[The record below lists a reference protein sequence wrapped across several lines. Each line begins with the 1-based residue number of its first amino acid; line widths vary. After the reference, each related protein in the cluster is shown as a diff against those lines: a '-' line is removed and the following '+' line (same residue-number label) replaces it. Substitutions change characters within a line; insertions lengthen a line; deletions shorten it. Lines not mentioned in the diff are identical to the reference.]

1 MNNILWPLPQGVAQ
15 DRCQFEM
22 TSQTSDNLLQ
32 MFRMWMEKI
41 LQLNVFQCNADCW
54 IQCQPLR
61 RDHFETLQDVQSLWS
76 KRELER
82 VTFVSSQSVSCSFR
96 DAVYLRLSDLSDRFG
111 ETEITEIT
119 AFSVCDSL
127 M

>member
-1 MNNILWPLPQGVAQ
+1 M
-15 DRCQFEM
+15 
-22 TSQTSDNLLQ
+22 SQTSDNLLQ
-32 MFRMWMEKI
+32 MFRMQMEKI
-41 LQLNVFQCNADCW
+41 LQLHAS
-54 IQCQPLR
+54 QPLR